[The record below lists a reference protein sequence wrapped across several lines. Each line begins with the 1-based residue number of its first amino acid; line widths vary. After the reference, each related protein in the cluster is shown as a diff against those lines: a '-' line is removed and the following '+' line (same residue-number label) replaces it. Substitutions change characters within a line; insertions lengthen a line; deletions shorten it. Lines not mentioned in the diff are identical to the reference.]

1 MEAEDVFS
9 GTPTLEMREYMNDV
23 GHRIFITFINGEPQM
38 AIPDGY
44 FPVDDPQAQKPI
56 KEEETQPEPSGG
68 DDGGGGGGSSQPKP
82 EPYSYKELSMDELQE
97 EVTNVIKPSITIID
111 KIGKSIHSKLLIK
124 EIDRRLA
131 GDIPIYEREYLENL
145 KTNAQNPEPSLLQKG
160 LAKLTGQELK
170 NNNPNLTGPTYDELP
185 NQYGVTE
192 AYTPEVNKADD
203 AGGVTRPEITTIEL
217 LPADLM
223 EQIQQ
228 ASREAA
234 EIAFGSEENKKEA
247 AKENYT
253 PSKITKD
260 EQRRKDRQ
268 SANKN
273 MAGASTSRKT
283 GLAQSA
289 TRGCL
294 VKKLVVLDLI
304 LGGISGLEKG
314 GLASKKGKKKK
325 SK

>member
-1 MEAEDVFS
+1 MKNIFRDDDDRPATTPSKQGGAKLDLGFGGNPMERAARKYDTGTTPKKEAGKVEDAYKASKTSESKMVLLIGFSTGLGYSQGGVATDNTYEQKGGFDMEAEDVFS

-131 GDIPIYEREYLENL
+131 GDIPIYEREYLR
-145 KTNAQNPEPSLLQKG
+145 KP
-160 LAKLTGQELK
+160 K
-170 NNNPNLTGPTYDELP
+170 N
-185 NQYGVTE
+185 
-192 AYTPEVNKADD
+192 KC
-203 AGGVTRPEITTIEL
+203 
-217 LPADLM
+217 
-223 EQIQQ
+223 
-228 ASREAA
+228 
-234 EIAFGSEENKKEA
+234 
-247 AKENYT
+247 
-253 PSKITKD
+253 TKP
-260 EQRRKDRQ
+260 
-268 SANKN
+268 
-273 MAGASTSRKT
+273 
-283 GLAQSA
+283 
-289 TRGCL
+289 
-294 VKKLVVLDLI
+294 
-304 LGGISGLEKG
+304 
-314 GLASKKGKKKK
+314 
-325 SK
+325 